1 MDNASS
7 CEPAESAAVRFLV
20 PPSHAVSDGKTILD
34 ADAIQRGLTRVAH
47 EIAERNT
54 DIDRV
59 GLIGIQRGGIHLA
72 RRLARLLGDI
82 WGQQV
87 PCGVI
92 DVSMHRDDIAHRGV
106 VTVQPTEVPFD
117 VEGRIIVCLLY
128 TSPSPR
134 DRG

>member
-1 MDNASS
+1 M
-7 CEPAESAAVRFLV
+7 
-20 PPSHAVSDGKTILD
+20 SDGKTILD
-34 ADAIQRGLTRVAH
+34 ADEIQRGLTRVAH

-117 VEGRIIVCLLY
+117 VEGRIIVLVDDVLFKGRTCLLY
-128 TSPSPR
+128 TS
-134 DRG
+134 DAADE